1 WRDFAATDT
10 RRRDN
15 AHAGSQIEL
24 EQIVRASELAGD
36 RVAHPH
42 RHRRRWRLAFLN
54 DFEMVVERRHLVH
67 LGERKAH
74 LLRERREM
82 RRRQVAVVI
91 VKLVQVLDQEI
102 ALPRRVAEKLLYV
115 GERLCIDRP
124 AFRDRARFAFH
135 ATLLSG
141 SGVRGFLTAVKRLVL
156 LGEALEDETVEAV
169 GAALVA
175 PAEVPE

>member
-1 WRDFAATDT
+1 RF
-10 RRRDN
+10 
-15 AHAGSQIEL
+15 
-24 EQIVRASELAGD
+24 
-36 RVAHPH
+36 
-42 RHRRRWRLAFLN
+42 AFLN

-91 VKLVQVLDQEI
+91 VKLVQMLDQEI
-102 ALPRRVAEKLLYV
+102 ALPRRVAEKLLHV

-135 ATLLSG
+135 AALLSG

-156 LGEALEDETVEAV
+156 LGEPLEDETVEAV

-175 PAEVPE
+175 PAEVPEAARAVRDAPGIARKPGVLVARRALRRATRRGAKAAEVET